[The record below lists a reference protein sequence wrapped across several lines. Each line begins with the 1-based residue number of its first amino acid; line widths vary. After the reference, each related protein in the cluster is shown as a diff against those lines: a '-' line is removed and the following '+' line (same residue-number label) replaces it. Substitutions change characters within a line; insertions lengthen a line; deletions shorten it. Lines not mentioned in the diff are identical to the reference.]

1 MRSVLIWLMASLSQC
16 VWAASEQVSFPGA
29 VGAWFP
35 VQETVIATLQ
45 WPEAAQRPVP
55 AVVILHG
62 SGGIDGRGAYH
73 AQALNQSG
81 IATLEVFMFPQG
93 GRFKGGHTTTLTHA
107 YGALQFLASHPAVDP
122 RKIGVMGFS
131 WGGNLALRTASK
143 QTHRSFFADG
153 HPMFAAHA
161 AYYGVWWLHEKL
173 ARDAATVGVY
183 AELTGAPVLLV
194 SGGKDDYGPPDAAQ
208 LFYNALPAPAQAPL
222 TLLHYPSATHGFD
235 SPAGSDRSLFDP
247 TAHLGKGGQV
257 RFYRD
262 ADAAEDARSKTLAFF
277 LKAFAGEAR

>member
-29 VGAWFP
+29 VGAGFP

-107 YGALQFLASHPAVDP
+107 YGALRFLASHPAVDP

-194 SGGKDDYGPPDAAQ
+194 SGGKDDYGPPDVAQ

>member
-29 VGAWFP
+29 VGAGFP

-107 YGALQFLASHPAVDP
+107 YGALQFLARHPAVDP

-277 LKAFAGEAR
+277 LKALAGEAR